1 MIAEDSTVIV
11 MMNEDHSAHTLRVSG
26 KQKLFKRSVDVTC
39 LIGQPYGCIFELQGD
54 SLVRVAET
62 ELFDEKRAVV
72 SEGDYEEGRH
82 STTLSSTVSKGD
94 NRNFTDTNTA
104 QKLSQAEVME
114 LRLSGAK
121 AEDIIQRL
129 VENSETWDKKTDYA
143 QEKYLKKKKKKYLKR
158 FRIVESTPLTLCEVY
173 ESKGRDKICAMRPD
187 TLSHILSHSGVHAGC
202 RALVFDGVLGLVVGT
217 VATRMAGEGLILSLY
232 EGQQPRAEV
241 INFLNL
247 SHEDAAIIQP
257 ASSVELGPACKDVTE
272 KGFTLIR
279 REKLMSWNQ
288 G

>member
-1 MIAEDSTVIV
+1 M
-11 MMNEDHSAHTLRVSG
+11 
-26 KQKLFKRSVDVTC
+26 
-39 LIGQPYGCIFELQGD
+39 
-54 SLVRVAET
+54 
-62 ELFDEKRAVV
+62 
-72 SEGDYEEGRH
+72 
-82 STTLSSTVSKGD
+82 
-94 NRNFTDTNTA
+94 
-104 QKLSQAEVME
+104 
-114 LRLSGAK
+114 
-121 AEDIIQRL
+121 
-129 VENSETWDKKTDYA
+129 ENSKTWDKKTDYA
-143 QEKYLKKKKKKYLKR
+143 EKYLKKKKKKYLKR

-272 KGFTLIR
+272 KGFYSDKKRKIDELEPGVAILPVPKGDDAPPKKTTKPWLRTNRQHTEVVHIRQRLREGFNSLIIASRYDPLPILRTAIPLLHSSAQIVVYSEHVELLTECFMYLQNNSLAVRLTISENWLRWFQTLR
-279 REKLMSWNQ
+279 AEHLKTLCGQWYLFSAELK
-288 G
+288 

>member
-26 KQKLFKRSVDVTC
+26 KQKLFKRNVDVTC

-62 ELFDEKRAVV
+62 ELFDEKRVVV

-94 NRNFTDTNTA
+94 NRISQTQTPPRSFRRQRSWSCA
-104 QKLSQAEVME
+104 CQERRQRILSRGWWRIRKPGTRRQIT
-114 LRLSGAK
+114 RK
-121 AEDIIQRL
+121 
-129 VENSETWDKKTDYA
+129 
-143 QEKYLKKKKKKYLKR
+143 KYLKKKKKKYLKR

-173 ESKGRDKICAMRPD
+173 EEQGARQICAMRPD

-272 KGFTLIR
+272 KGFYSDKE
-279 REKLMSWNQ
+279 EKN
-288 G
+288 